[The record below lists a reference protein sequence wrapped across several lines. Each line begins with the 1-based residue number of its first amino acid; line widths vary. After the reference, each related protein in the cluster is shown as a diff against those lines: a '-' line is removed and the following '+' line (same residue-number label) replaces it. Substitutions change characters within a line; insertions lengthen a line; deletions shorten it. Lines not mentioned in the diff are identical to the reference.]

1 MQHLDYL
8 SIAEET
14 IQQIRKG
21 AFLTVLAGDDLNVMT
36 IGWASIGFLW
46 GRPVMTIMVRKSRY
60 TFSLIERT
68 DNFTVTV
75 PKVDAAAHL
84 EYCGTKSGKKVD
96 KLQECNLEVFPSHK
110 VHTPIV
116 NLPGVH
122 FECGIVYKSAIE
134 PTHLVDSY
142 THLYPE
148 KDYHTFY
155 YGEIKQCYTTADEVA

>member
-1 MQHLDYL
+1 MQYLDYL
-8 SIAEET
+8 SVAEET

-46 GRPVMTIMVRKSRY
+46 GRPVMTIMVRKSRH

-75 PKVDAAAHL
+75 PKVDAVAPL

-122 FECGIVYKSAIE
+122 FECDIVYKSAID

-148 KDYHTFY
+148 NDYHTVY
-155 YGEIKQCYTTADEVA
+155 YGEIKQCYTTADEVD